1 MKDAESG
8 RLGYLLTGDE
18 VYFRLFDDAA
28 KSLTGVLGKVQEA
41 QPLNFTL
48 DSLQTI
54 VTLVRE
60 KMTELRATIEL
71 RRNGDGAAASAM
83 VKTGR
88 GQKLMEDLGSVIG
101 ELEREQNEKLKADL
115 RSADEAVEARTLI
128 FLLAACGN
136 ILFLGWAYH
145 RISQAIEESER
156 LGICTAL
163 SNKRGAEALLT
174 LATELLAA
182 RSISVQGTLGNV
194 SSWMNTAR
202 GRPGPRG
209 ARFAPSL
216 SAIQT
221 RAINQTI
228 SL

>member
-1 MKDAESG
+1 MYSFGDRVLQARARERSRREIIANLNQLVSTLKDAESG

-54 VTLVRE
+54 VTRVRE

-145 RISQAIEESER
+145 RISQAIEESE
-156 LGICTAL
+156 
-163 SNKRGAEALLT
+163 
-174 LATELLAA
+174 ATRNLY
-182 RSISVQGTLGNV
+182 
-194 SSWMNTAR
+194 
-202 GRPGPRG
+202 GP
-209 ARFAPSL
+209 L
-216 SAIQT
+216 K
-221 RAINQTI
+221 
-228 SL
+228 